1 MYRKKKN
8 MIKLS
13 YEREHQSEQAEGEG
27 KNYRPGARYNRRPCL
42 RHTSPKATQRCA
54 NDRTNQ
60 LKSKSQKKKKHAAKF
75 QHIQK

>member
-27 KNYRPGARYNRRPCL
+27 NYRPGARYNRRPCL
-42 RHTSPKATQRCA
+42 HYASPKAT
-54 NDRTNQ
+54 
-60 LKSKSQKKKKHAAKF
+60 
-75 QHIQK
+75 